1 MRPALFVEQYCY
13 NVYTEWVCKKWCSA
27 TRRRDNDRGPGRE
40 KSSIDNVVLEKKW
53 VHYKAKQFYVLAMLL
68 KRIDLQADSL
78 FIFWP
83 TVGMLESNRILWGR
97 GSKSLSFCSQIM
109 SCAREELKIMSS
121 GRDEQKRD
129 QLCLK
134 IIILSQS
141 TLLEHLPD
149 RLKQSASSSS
159 LWNWPPHF
167 SIVSSVT

>member
-1 MRPALFVEQYCY
+1 MRGVLGESSSSAPKHCPQSEVQCTPTNFIVVRSIATRLLWDQLYLKNSIATMY
-13 NVYTEWVCKKWCSA
+13 NCKKWCSA

-109 SCAREELKIMSS
+109 TCAREELVAGMNRKEMNCVW
-121 GRDEQKRD
+121 R
-129 QLCLK
+129 
-134 IIILSQS
+134 
-141 TLLEHLPD
+141 
-149 RLKQSASSSS
+149 
-159 LWNWPPHF
+159 
-167 SIVSSVT
+167 